1 MNEIKPISQSRAQDI
16 FAKAHLHFEAK
27 SDNVLELV
35 SSDAYFWCDMSHPEI
50 FNFRGRL
57 RRTVS
62 TPEGRSSLIDFICR
76 CNSERI
82 LPKAY
87 TIPLRD
93 GKTLALGAEVN
104 ALTTHGMSES
114 QFYSF
119 IETTY
124 VALVAL
130 FAEAEQVIPLDPV
143 KLRADRG

>member
-1 MNEIKPISQSRAQDI
+1 MNEIKPVSQSRAQEI
-16 FAKAHLHFEAK
+16 FAKAHLRFEAK
-27 SDNVLELV
+27 SENVLELA
-35 SSDAYFWCDMSHPEI
+35 SPEAYFWCDMSNPEI

-57 RRTVS
+57 RRVVS

-76 CNSERI
+76 CNSERV

-93 GKTLALGAEVN
+93 GKTVTLGAEVN

-130 FAEAEQVIPLDPV
+130 FAEAEQVIPFEPID
-143 KLRADRG
+143 LRTHRG